1 MLIAAS
7 MISVTTV
14 QSENDHKKCK
24 PFNFLIGK
32 WEGNNVLPACL

>member
-1 MLIAAS
+1 MKKIILIAAS
-7 MISVTTV
+7 MISVTTA

-32 WEGNNVLPACL
+32 